1 MATARAIFSL
11 FADFVPRLDEAA
23 DPSGARLKVPARGT
37 PVVMLLP
44 RKLLGLIYVAIG
56 IFVAASKDYLENL
69 DTIKQILSALLAILL
84 WPLLLLGVD
93 LHVR

>member
-1 MATARAIFSL
+1 
-11 FADFVPRLDEAA
+11 
-23 DPSGARLKVPARGT
+23 
-37 PVVMLLP
+37 MLLP

-69 DTIKQILSALLAILL
+69 DTFKRVVSALLAILL

-93 LHVR
+93 LHIK